1 MVDRAEGS
9 GEKVCGSE
17 TRVKCVRREEGLWTW
32 IEGRREAVEVAGAWG
47 RKSAR
52 RGRKTAERGAS
63 LKVFG
68 NWKTWWQ
75 TKVRTR
81 SRPRRVGDVFG
92 MWDRRLV
99 RLALL
104 QQLRAVYGIKVKG
117 GRGLCDRRRRE
128 TAVTEIRV
136 SGNTQ
141 GRGRTSVMLA
151 RKDTWLEVSSSTC
164 VVVCLC
170 FSHFSETFQ
179 R

>member
-1 MVDRAEGS
+1 MADKAEGP
-9 GEKVCGSE
+9 GEKVGGSE
-17 TRVKCVRREEGLWTW
+17 TRVKCVRREEGLCTW
-32 IEGRREAVEVAGAWG
+32 IEGRREAVEVARAWG

-52 RGRKTAERGAS
+52 GGRRAAARGSS

-117 GRGLCDRRRRE
+117 GRGQCDRRRRE

-136 SGNTQ
+136 SGN
-141 GRGRTSVMLA
+141 L
-151 RKDTWLEVSSSTC
+151 
-164 VVVCLC
+164 
-170 FSHFSETFQ
+170 
-179 R
+179 